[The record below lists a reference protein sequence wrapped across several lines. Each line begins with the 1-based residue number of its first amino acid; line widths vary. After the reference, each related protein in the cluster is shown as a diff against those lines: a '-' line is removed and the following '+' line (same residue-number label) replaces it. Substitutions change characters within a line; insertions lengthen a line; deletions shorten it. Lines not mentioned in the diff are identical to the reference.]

1 MLQDR
6 EIQEQMMQE
15 GKIKISNFNKMIEK
29 YFESKYNKRGY
40 FEFLYVEY
48 EFYDENYKIYNLDIG
63 DYVSRPQKRK
73 IKTMLPFFIEP
84 DAIDDIRTF
93 SLKIPGIIDIDNLN
107 SEISNHLP
115 NGVTLIT
122 DSQIDEI
129 LLNEGYTEPFFD
141 HYFYSLM
148 DYPSFNLYAK
158 PIAKSKNIDSQTAD
172 SNSKQTEIIETENF
186 PQNIPDN
193 ETCKIL
199 DDLLSK
205 NQLPA
210 RKVKYCIDS
219 IMTDYYDEYNYNGR
233 RFIRYNPTIN
243 QPNNIRLH
251 NNDEISNNKFYWIEV
266 KPIEYDDLYIGSDRP
281 KSGIKM

>member
-84 DAIDDIRTF
+84 GAIDDIRTF

-172 SNSKQTEIIETENF
+172 SNSKQTEIIETENC

-210 RKVKYCIDS
+210 RKVKYCIGP

-233 RFIRYNPTIN
+233 RFIRYSPTIN

-251 NNDEISNNKFYWIEV
+251 NNDEIGNNKFYWIEV
-266 KPIEYDDLYIGSDRP
+266 KPIEYDDPYIGSDRP
-281 KSGIKM
+281 KKM